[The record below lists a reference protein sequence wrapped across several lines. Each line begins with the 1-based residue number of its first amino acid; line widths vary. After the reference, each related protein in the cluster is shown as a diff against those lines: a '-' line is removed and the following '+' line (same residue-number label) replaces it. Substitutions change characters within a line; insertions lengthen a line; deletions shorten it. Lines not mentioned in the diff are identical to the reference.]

1 MKEHKKMHIDEV
13 NKINEEVNKINEI
26 NNNAIMNI
34 DKQDA
39 KNKFSDINIYWINL
53 KRSYDR
59 RQIMENMFN
68 SIDLKN
74 IRVEAYDGKIIDTYN
89 NFVFIEDGNRLLSQ
103 YEKCCTI
110 SHFTAIKKAY
120 DYDEEKIIV
129 MEDDIGIKFI
139 GYWESTMQQ
148 ICDTAPKD
156 WEIIK
161 LHKLCKNYLYD
172 LHGVKYI
179 KIKLYHSN
187 GAQCYIINR
196 NGMKKIID
204 KYWNVDKN
212 MWIIDYNCAVADV
225 ILYDNCISYDYNIP
239 LFNPVMLP
247 SQIRKGV
254 NIYDKIIDKIIN
266 EYYNKI

>member
-1 MKEHKKMHIDEV
+1 
-13 NKINEEVNKINEI
+13 
-26 NNNAIMNI
+26 
-34 DKQDA
+34 
-39 KNKFSDINIYWINL
+39 
-53 KRSYDR
+53 
-59 RQIMENMFN
+59 MFN

-74 IRVEAYDGKIIDTYN
+74 IRVEAYDGKIIDKYN
-89 NFVFIEDGNRLLSQ
+89 NFVFIEAGNRIISP

-139 GYWESTMQQ
+139 GYWEST
-148 ICDTAPKD
+148 IKEIYIDAPED

-161 LHKLCKNYLYD
+161 LQKSCENYSHKT
-172 LHGVKYI
+172 KYT
-179 KIKLYHSN
+179 KTKLYNSY
-187 GAQCYIINR
+187 GTQCYIINR

-212 MWIIDYNCAVADV
+212 MWIIDYNYAVADI

-247 SQIRKGV
+247 SQIRKDID
-254 NIYDKIIDKIIN
+254 IYDIMTDKIIN
-266 EYYNKI
+266 KYYNKI

>member
-1 MKEHKKMHIDEV
+1 
-13 NKINEEVNKINEI
+13 
-26 NNNAIMNI
+26 
-34 DKQDA
+34 
-39 KNKFSDINIYWINL
+39 
-53 KRSYDR
+53 
-59 RQIMENMFN
+59 MENMFN

-74 IRVEAYDGKIIDTYN
+74 IRVEAYDGKIIDKYN
-89 NFVFIEDGNRLLSQ
+89 NFVFVEDGNIILSP

-120 DYDEEKIIV
+120 DYGEEKIIV

-139 GYWESTMQQ
+139 EYWASTIKE
-148 ICDTAPKD
+148 ICVEAPRK

-161 LHKLCKNYLYD
+161 LYKLCKYYSY
-172 LHGVKYI
+172 GQPKYKKTI
-179 KIKLYHSN
+179 IHKSY

-212 MWIIDYNCAVADV
+212 MWIIDYNYAVSDV
-225 ILYDNCISYDYNIP
+225 ILYDNCISYDYTIP

-247 SQIRKGV
+247 SQITKGGGSS
-254 NIYDKIIDKIIN
+254 YDEKIDEIITK
-266 EYYNKI
+266 YYNIL